1 MSNVSAAIGYLFQCS
16 LEMQADETLT
26 KSKTN
31 NV

>member
-1 MSNVSAAIGYLFQCS
+1 MSNVSAANRIPLCS

>member
-1 MSNVSAAIGYLFQCS
+1 MSNVSAANRNPLCS
-16 LEMQADETLT
+16 LEIQANETLV